1 MALTK
6 IDDRGLKTPIDLLDN
21 EKIRLGT
28 GNDLQLYHDGTDSHI
43 YHSTAYP
50 YNDLKIRSTADIRLQ
65 SNNTEDAVVC
75 NVNGSVDLYYDN
87 SKKFETTNTGA
98 TVTGSLG
105 VGTTSPTNSLH
116 LVASTTDILRVES
129 TDAGDTGANILL
141 YHNSA
146 SPADNDVVGVLNFR
160 GKDDGGNE
168 TTYAEIRSTATDV
181 TNGTEDGILTFHNRG
196 SGSFGERMR
205 IDSSGNVGIGTNSPS
220 FGSGGGLHIR
230 GADGGQSRLHITTS
244 RSGDATGDGFYI
256 IQQGAESGD
265 DDTNFINYET
275 ANMKFSTS
283 GTERMRIDASGHVL
297 IGTTSTSGISSNADD
312 IIIGSIGD
320 STARG
325 LTFATTDAGS
335 IRWADAGDNAMG
347 RIQYANN
354 TDVMTFHTSNATRMR
369 LDSDGMKFGSDSA
382 ADNALDDYEEG
393 TFTPLLGGSN
403 YGSYNLTGTGKYTKV
418 GRIVH
423 FQIKF
428 LNGDLDNNASGDMRI
443 RGWPY
448 SWSTTSAR
456 PVIPMLMMHNVTL
469 PDDGN
474 TNPSTYCLYGDS
486 DGISMY
492 GLHSHDGTDWDGW
505 SVNSFESSGLYL
517 DIAGSYMT

>member
-205 IDSSGNVGIGTNSPS
+205 IDSSGNVGIGTTSPQGKFHVKLATDKHIAFNSSQGEVGNVPCIVPVNDS
-220 FGSGGGLHIR
+220 SALTDLGFRANHLNFACGTGAQSSAQKMTIDDTGVGIGAGDIDAAGLLHIDC
-230 GADGGQSRLHITTS
+230 GTDKNIVY
-244 RSGDATGDGFYI
+244 SGNIGEIGNFAGFQCVNDALNANTGFGIRASEIRF
-256 IQQGAESGD
+256 A
-265 DDTNFINYET
+265 INSNE
-275 ANMKFSTS
+275 
-283 GTERMRIDASGHVL
+283 EVRI
-297 IGTTSTSGISSNADD
+297 
-312 IIIGSIGD
+312 
-320 STARG
+320 
-325 LTFATTDAGS
+325 
-335 IRWADAGDNAMG
+335 
-347 RIQYANN
+347 
-354 TDVMTFHTSNATRMR
+354 
-369 LDSDGMKFGSDSA
+369 DSDGLKFNGDTSSA
-382 ADNALDDYEEG
+382 NALDDYEEG
-393 TFTPLLGGSN
+393 TWTPT
-403 YGSYNLTGTGKYTKV
+403 Y
-418 GRIVH
+418 
-423 FQIKF
+423 
-428 LNGDLDNNASGDMRI
+428 LNVAG
-443 RGWPY
+443 P
-448 SWSTTSAR
+448 T
-456 PVIPMLMMHNVTL
+456 
-469 PDDGN
+469 
-474 TNPSTYCLYGDS
+474 
-486 DGISMY
+486 
-492 GLHSHDGTDWDGW
+492 
-505 SVNSFESSGLYL
+505 FEHKQE
-517 DIAGSYMT
+517 DIQK